1 MNIVNKLTLRHMKQN
16 KRRTLVTIIGVIIS
30 VAMITAVMTLGISF
44 QDLLKRQVIAE
55 SGEWHTLYHNANS
68 EQIDAIGN
76 DEATKTL
83 MLSQT
88 KGFVSLAD
96 MGLKGMYNKP
106 YITVKAYDSIGLS
119 KFPISV
125 VEGRLPQNE
134 KEIVVPQHYL
144 TDVTGAEI
152 APGDEIELSIGS
164 RYLKEGTWP
173 KMEQRSNFGDDS
185 AAYMTDSNTL
195 DEYLEVDETNMYT
208 VVGIIEKPVWESS
221 WQPGYTFITYV
232 DQSLLAADETANVSV
247 ITNKVENSVY
257 TNTEALA
264 NELGLKYNVNYELL
278 RYDFVSS
285 NNGFVASMY
294 LLTVI
299 IMTIVIIGSVSL
311 IYNAFGI
318 SVADRSRYL
327 GMLASVGAT
336 RRQKRNSVFFEGFV
350 ISVISIPIGLL
361 GGLLGLT
368 ITFWSIN
375 SMVKDLFGVSE
386 TLIVKVT
393 PLTIVVSVAISLL
406 TIFLSTWWPAKRA
419 SKVSAIDAIRQT
431 QDVKLSKKK
440 VKTSKLV
447 RKIFGIEAEIALKNL
462 KRNKRRYQVTVF
474 SLVISIILFLTV
486 SFFTNTMTRSMDI
499 SNDGINY
506 DIRVG
511 SYNIDSTEAFDPIV
525 QLEDV
530 TAYNYLQS
538 THVEAD
544 IPQDQ
549 LPQLVVKMV
558 EEDPTL
564 LTNGKL
570 RFYINLYAMSDEA
583 LMKYAQDNRMD
594 VDALLDELE
603 RNAILMNVNDY
614 YSQLEEKKVSDVP
627 ILNGKGTT
635 LDLKTQISIEE
646 KLENDEYEYH
656 SEEVA
661 LPSLHISEVTTEYPM
676 GIMKSNGGPTSMTLL
691 VSQKVMEQLVGDQ
704 PGVYIGNEVY
714 LSSTD
719 PKETEKQISELDNM
733 DGYYISNVYESRQ
746 RDQQMVVLIGVF
758 TYGFIALITLISIA
772 NILNTISTGIQL
784 RKREFAM
791 LRSMGMTKKG
801 FYRMINYESIFY
813 GLKSLL
819 YGLPLSLLV
828 MYLIYRSMS
837 NAIDYSFQLPW
848 VSIAIAIIAVFIIV
862 SLSMLYSGSKVKKG
876 SIVEAIKQENM

>member
-44 QDLLKRQVIAE
+44 QDLLKRQVMAE

-68 EQIDAIGN
+68 EQIDVIAN

-88 KGFVSLAD
+88 KGFVSLED

-106 YITVKAYDSIGLS
+106 YITVRAYDNNGLS

-152 APGDEIELSIGS
+152 APGDEIELSIGT

-173 KMEQRSNFGDDS
+173 KMEERSNFGDDT

-195 DEYLEVDETNMYT
+195 DEYLEVNETNKYT
-208 VVGIIEKPVWESS
+208 VVGIIEKPVWENS
-221 WQPGYTFITYV
+221 WQPGYTFITYI

-247 ITNKVENSVY
+247 ITKKVENSVY

-264 NELGLKYNVNYELL
+264 SELGLKYNVNYELL

-285 NNGFVASMY
+285 NNGFIAAMY
-294 LLTVI
+294 SLTVI
-299 IMTIVIIGSVSL
+299 IMAIVIVGSVSL

-386 TLIVKVT
+386 TLLVRVT
-393 PLTIVVSVAISLL
+393 PLTIIVSVAISLL

-447 RKIFGIEAEIALKNL
+447 RKMFGIEAEIALKNL
-462 KRNKRRYQVTVF
+462 KRNKRRYQITVF

-486 SFFTNTMTRSMDI
+486 SFFTNTMTQSMDI

-506 DIRVG
+506 DIVVG
-511 SYNIDSTEAFDPIV
+511 SHNSDSTEVIDTVI

-530 TAYNYLQS
+530 TAYNYLHS
-538 THVEAD
+538 TYVQTD
-544 IPQDQ
+544 IPLDQ
-549 LPQLVVKMV
+549 LPPAVVKMV
-558 EEDPTL
+558 EQDPTM
-564 LTNGKL
+564 LTNGKY
-570 RFYINLYAMSDEA
+570 RFHIDLYAMSDEA
-583 LMKYAQDNRMD
+583 LTKYAQDNRMD
-594 VDALLDELE
+594 VDALFDESK
-603 RNAILMNVNDY
+603 RNAILMNVNNY
-614 YSQLEEKKVSDVP
+614 YSQLEQKKISDVP

-635 LDLKTQISIEE
+635 LDLNTQVEIEE
-646 KLENDEYEYH
+646 KLENGESEYH

-661 LPSLHISEVTTEYPM
+661 LPSLHIAEVTSEYPM
-676 GIMKSNGGPTSMTLL
+676 GILKSNGGPNSLTLL
-691 VSQKVMEQLVGDQ
+691 VSQGVMQQLVGDQ
-704 PGVYIGNEVY
+704 EGTYIRHEVY
-714 LSSTD
+714 LSSSD